1 MNDLKRLNILTWIVI
16 SALLF
21 TPHLILSAGLI
32 GCSSQFAIYS
42 GLKQEKKEL
51 NIQKIGV
58 LPFVNESGRRGA
70 AEIVTNTFNTI
81 LFKSGSFVVEE
92 KGNIE
97 KFLLNEKVKTINMM
111 DTELIKKLGERLKI
125 DTVIAGAVE
134 EFTGGDLGER
144 LTTPVVAIRARLID
158 VRSGK
163 ILWMTRYRRSGDDYI
178 IVFGFGQIRS
188 VSALTKRMVLE
199 MIETVK

>member
-1 MNDLKRLNILTWIVI
+1 VNDLKRLNILTWIVI

-51 NIQKIGV
+51 NIRKIGV
-58 LPFVNESGRRGA
+58 LPFVNESGRKGA

-111 DTELIKKLGERLKI
+111 NTELIKKLGERLKI

-134 EFTGGDLGER
+134 EFTGGDRGER

-163 ILWMTRYRRSGDDYI
+163 ILWMTRHRRSGDDYI

-188 VSALTKRMVLE
+188 ASALTKRMVLE
-199 MIETVK
+199 MVETIK

>member
-1 MNDLKRLNILTWIVI
+1 MNDLKRLNILTWIVV
-16 SALLF
+16 LVVLF

-51 NIQKIGV
+51 NIRKIGV

-125 DTVIAGAVE
+125 DTVIAGVVE
-134 EFTGGDLGER
+134 EFTGGDRGER
-144 LTTPVVAIRARLID
+144 LTTSVVAIRARLID

-163 ILWMTRYRRSGDDYI
+163 ILWMTRHRRSGDDYI
-178 IVFGFGQIRS
+178 TVFGFGQIRS
-188 VSALTKRMVLE
+188 VSALTKRMVSE
-199 MIETVK
+199 MIETIK